1 MNLRWHLTMAWRE
14 SRGSRAR
21 LLLFVSSITLGVAA
35 LVAIHSFGDSM
46 RRAVDDQARA
56 LMGADM
62 SFESRRPFSK
72 TVEALADSL
81 GGEQARR
88 VSFSSMVYFPAGNNT
103 RLASVRAIEGD
114 FPFYGDIVTEPPEAA
129 HTYRRREAALVD
141 GSLASQFGVKVGD
154 TLAVGNVAY
163 AVEGILKKTARESAA
178 FALVSP
184 RVYVPL
190 SGIDTTLIGRG
201 SRVTHEIFFHFDD
214 TVDVEATLAKIKPR
228 LREESVGSDSV
239 DEIKRNWNNALTN
252 LYKFLGLAALMAL
265 LLGSVGVASAIHV
278 YVSQRLTTV
287 AVLRCLGARIGT
299 TFAVYVVQAIVLG
312 LVGSIAGAILGLGVQ
327 QLLPVVLADFL
338 PIDVR
343 FAVSVSAVAF
353 GIAVGTSVTVLFA
366 LLPLLAV
373 RRASPMMA
381 LRSAAGVDRGRGIDW
396 LKIALVALLVLSVT
410 AIAIL
415 QGPHPLVSMAYV
427 AAVGVVCGIL
437 ASIALGTTKLL
448 RRMST
453 HWMPYVA
460 RQGIANLYR
469 PNNQTV
475 MLLLA
480 IGLGTFLVATFLS
493 LQHVLLNQID
503 AADERGR
510 PNLVFFDIQPDQTE
524 AVEDIIRSRGMP
536 VVETVPIVTMRLHS
550 VKGRT
555 VEAMRRDSTAHVTWA
570 HRREYRSTFRSY
582 LTDTEQVLEGEFA
595 TGGYNPGDVVPVS
608 IEADIAED
616 LSVGIG
622 DSLTF
627 DVQGVPIQTTVGSIR
642 SVEWRQ
648 VRTNFFVVFPA
659 GVLEEAP
666 HFNVIVTR
674 AETEAASGGAQAAV
688 VREYPGVSSIDLS
701 LILDVVEEVFDRI
714 AFAVRFMAAFS
725 ILTGFIVLG
734 AAVVVSRVRR
744 VEESVLLKT
753 LGASK
758 RQVFNIMTAE
768 YVLLGALA
776 AVSGVI
782 LSSVA
787 TFALARFVFEAPF
800 VLPLPS
806 LGVVALAVV
815 LLTVGVGLVTTRGV
829 YARPAL
835 DVLRVEI

>member
-1 MNLRWHLTMAWRE
+1 MSLRWYLTMAWRE

-46 RRAVDDQARA
+46 RRAIDDQAKA
-56 LMGADM
+56 LLGADM
-62 SFESRRPFSK
+62 SFESRRPFTE

-88 VSFSSMVYFPAGNNT
+88 LSFSSMIFFPSQNRT
-103 RLASVRAIEGD
+103 RLASVRAIDGD
-114 FPFYGDIVTEPPEAA
+114 FPFYGGIVTDPEDAA
-129 HTYRRREAALVD
+129 RTYRRRGAALVD
-141 GSLASQFGVKVGD
+141 GSLASQFGVSVGD
-154 TLAVGNVAY
+154 TVAVGGVEYPVA
-163 AVEGILKKTARESAA
+163 GILKRTARESAA

-184 RVYVPL
+184 RVYLPL
-190 SGIDTTLIGRG
+190 SDIDTTLIGRG

-214 TVDVEATLAKIKPR
+214 SVNVEAVLGKIKPR
-228 LREESVGSDSV
+228 LRDEGVGSDSV
-239 DEIKRNWNNALTN
+239 DEIKRNWNSALTN

-287 AVLRCLGARIGT
+287 AVLRCVGARVRT
-299 TFAVYVVQAIVLG
+299 TFGVYMVQAVVLG
-312 LVGSIAGAILGLGVQ
+312 LVGSTVGAVLGLAVQ
-327 QLLPVVLADFL
+327 QLVPVVLADFL
-338 PIDVR
+338 PVDVR
-343 FAVSVSAVAF
+343 FAVSVSAVLF
-353 GIAVGTSVTVLFA
+353 GVAVGTAVTVLFA

-373 RRASPMMA
+373 RRATPMMA
-381 LRSAAGVDRGRGIDW
+381 LRSAAGVDRGSGVDW
-396 LKIALVALLVLSVT
+396 LKVAVVALLVFAVT
-410 AIAIL
+410 GIAVL
-415 QGPHPLVSMAYV
+415 QGPHPLVSIAYV
-427 AAVGVVCGIL
+427 AALLIVCGTL
-437 ASIALGTTKLL
+437 AAVALGATKLL
-448 RRMST
+448 RRLSSDRI
-453 HWMPYVA
+453 PYVT

-475 MLLLA
+475 MMLLA

-493 LQHVLLNQID
+493 VQHLLLNQID

-524 AVEDIIRSRGMP
+524 AVERIISSRGLP
-536 VVETVPIVTMRLHS
+536 LVETVPIVTMRLQAING
-550 VKGRT
+550 KTIDELRQ
-555 VEAMRRDSTAHVTWA
+555 DSTYRMTWA

-582 LTDTEQVLEGEFA
+582 VTDTERVVDGEFA
-595 TGGYNPGDVVPVS
+595 TGTFTPGDVVPVS
-608 IEADIAED
+608 LEADIAKELD
-616 LSVGIG
+616 VGLG

-627 DVQGVPIQTTVGSIR
+627 DVQGVPIRTTVGSVR
-642 SVEWRQ
+642 TVEWRQ

-659 GVLEEAP
+659 GVLDDAP

-674 AETEAASGGAQAAV
+674 AGSDAESGGAQAAV
-688 VREYPGVSSIDLS
+688 IREFPGVSSIDLS
-701 LILDVVEEVFDRI
+701 LILEVVEEVFDRI

-725 ILTGFIVLG
+725 ILTGFLVLG
-734 AAVVVSRVRR
+734 SAVVVSRVRR

-758 RQVFNIMTAE
+758 RQVFSIMTAE

-776 AVSGVI
+776 AGSGVL
-782 LSSVA
+782 LSAAA
-787 TFALARFVFEAPF
+787 TFGLARLVFQAPF
-800 VLPLPS
+800 VLPWPS
-806 LGVVALAVV
+806 LIATALGVV

-829 YARPAL
+829 YARPPL
-835 DVLRVEI
+835 DVLRIEI